1 MKSQCEFTV
10 NCFQMDYT
18 CWLQQVWGLVWP
30 PILVELPEEKTRR
43 SRSGRSQRYNQL
55 QIIKIIIRGMGQVTS
70 NKNDTQSENQVV
82 LFLVRSLESAMA
94 FLSIN
99 RDRFS
104 SVFVR
109 KTRWQPTHTVS
120 FLVSARKVK
129 VKVRR
134 FIPHKSKS
142 LYFLTKNG
150 DGGGKWMCSTTVAIY
165 T

>member
-1 MKSQCEFTV
+1 EGNRLHDARRRAGSGNTY
-10 NCFQMDYT
+10 NGAG
-18 CWLQQVWGLVWP
+18 QQSYA
-30 PILVELPEEKTRR
+30 E
-43 SRSGRSQRYNQL
+43 QHAYNQL
-55 QIIKIIIRGMGQVTS
+55 QITKIIIRGMGQVTS

-109 KTRWQPTHTVS
+109 KTRSQPTHTVS
-120 FLVSARKVK
+120 FFVSARKVK